1 MAIPSNKEELII
13 AIQKDYKKLEAE
25 LASILTD
32 LSFQKELEAHT
43 KGQLMSV
50 HDLIAYL
57 LGWGQLLI
65 KWNKRKSANL
75 PVDFPETGYKWNQLG
90 QLAQKFYD
98 DYKRL
103 DFVSLQSQ
111 LNSTVKQIL
120 DIVKNKSNYELYEV
134 PWYETYTLGRMIQLN
149 TSSPYKNAHA
159 RIRKWKKSKQIK

>member
-98 DYKRL
+98 DYQEV
-103 DFVSLQSQ
+103 DFASLQSL

-120 DIVKNKSNYELYEV
+120 DIVKNKSNHELYEV
-134 PWYETYTLGRMIQLN
+134 PWYETYSLGRMIQLN
-149 TSSPYKNAHA
+149 TTSPYKNAHA

>member
-1 MAIPSNKEELII
+1 MAIPANKDELIF
-13 AIQKDYKKLEAE
+13 AIQHDYKKLDAE
-25 LASILTD
+25 LKSIPIELCH
-32 LSFQKELEAHT
+32 LIELEAHT
-43 KGQLMSV
+43 KNQFMSV

-103 DFVSLQSQ
+103 DFVSFQSQ

-120 DIVKNKSNYELYEV
+120 DIVKNKSNHELYEV
-134 PWYETYTLGRMIQLN
+134 PWYETYTLGRMIQVN
-149 TSSPYKNAHA
+149 TTSPYKNAHA
-159 RIRKWKKSKQIK
+159 RIRKWKKSKQLK

>member
-13 AIQKDYKKLEAE
+13 AIQNDYKKLEAE
-25 LASILTD
+25 LASIPTN

-43 KGQLMSV
+43 KGQLMSI
-50 HDLIAYL
+50 HDLVAYL
-57 LGWGQLLI
+57 LGWGQLVI
-65 KWNKRKSANL
+65 KWNERKSANL

-98 DYKRL
+98 DYKEL
-103 DFVSLQSQ
+103 DFASLQSL

-120 DIVKNKSNYELYEV
+120 DFVKNKSNHELYEV

-149 TSSPYKNAHA
+149 TSKPYKNAHA

>member
-120 DIVKNKSNYELYEV
+120 DIVKNKSNHELYEV

-159 RIRKWKKSKQIK
+159 RIQKWKKSKQIK

>member
-120 DIVKNKSNYELYEV
+120 DIVKNKSNHELYEV
-134 PWYETYTLGRMIQLN
+134 PWYETYTLGRMIQVN
-149 TSSPYKNAHA
+149 TTSPYKNAHA

>member
-1 MAIPSNKEELII
+1 MAIPSSKEELII
-13 AIQKDYKKLEAE
+13 AIQNDYKKLEAE
-25 LASILTD
+25 LASIPAN

-43 KGQLMSV
+43 KGQLMSI
-50 HDLIAYL
+50 HDLVAYL
-57 LGWGQLLI
+57 LGWGQLVI
-65 KWNKRKSANL
+65 KWNERKSANL

-98 DYKRL
+98 DYKEM
-103 DFVSLQSQ
+103 DFASLQSQ
-111 LNSTVKQIL
+111 LKSTVKQIL
-120 DIVKNKSNYELYEV
+120 DIVKNKSNHELYEI

>member
-98 DYKRL
+98 DYQEV
-103 DFVSLQSQ
+103 DFASLQSL

-120 DIVKNKSNYELYEV
+120 DIVKNKSNHELYEV
-134 PWYETYTLGRMIQLN
+134 LWYETYSLGRMIQLN
-149 TSSPYKNAHA
+149 TTSPYKNAHA